1 MRWAYLVS
9 SGWVYAVRCLER
21 MGEDED
27 EGRRRKET
35 RRERANDL
43 VQMKKGHTELAGSMI
58 SHAR

>member
-1 MRWAYLVS
+1 
-9 SGWVYAVRCLER
+9 

-43 VQMKKGHTELAGSMI
+43 VQMKKGYTELAESMI